1 MNSRDRDTTNGFPM
15 DRRTVLTHGA
25 RLGAS
30 TIALAAGG
38 MLGRGALAADDVKLG
53 WIQPT
58 TGPLA
63 SSFGPLYLA
72 ADMALDEINAGG
84 GILGRKLV
92 KVTADDQ
99 GSPAQEPIVTKRLI
113 EDGCK
118 FIVGPIGSS
127 QALASLEVSTPQK
140 VIQATYASASEM
152 GDGTRYPYHYQF
164 NFTAEGQAVKHAEYL
179 ATRGFKK
186 IGLLIEDSAAG
197 ASLRAAAKK
206 ELPAR
211 GMQIVSD
218 QTFPIKTTDMSPFLR
233 KLRSDGAEALQAHV
247 SNNADIT
254 QMLIALSRIGWKP
267 VIAGHTGLLF
277 AGTPGAVPDSARY
290 SEVYAATFRS
300 LTYTDKEQPP
310 DRVKAFVKK
319 IAASNVPDG
328 LLGPAATT
336 PFYDFLYA
344 LKYGVEKAKSWDTEL
359 VKKALDASPAIPGL
373 FGNMAFTASNHTAYS
388 ASVIAMAVSNS
399 MEEAQSKEYRGLFRR
414 RAPGVA

>member
-1 MNSRDRDTTNGFPM
+1 MNSDNRITNSFGRVN
-15 DRRTVLTHGA
+15 RRTVLCY
-25 RLGAS
+25 GAS
-30 TIALAAGG
+30 AVALAAGG
-38 MLGRGALAADDVKLG
+38 LIGRNAFAADDVKIG

-72 ADMALDEINAGG
+72 ADMALDEINASG

-99 GSPAQEPIVTKRLI
+99 GSPAQEPIVTRRLI

-127 QALASLEVSTPQK
+127 QALASLEVSTAQK

-152 GDGTRYPYHYQF
+152 GDGNRYPYHYQF
-164 NFTAEGQAVKHAEYL
+164 NFTAGAQAVKHAEYL
-179 ATRGFKK
+179 ASRGFKR

-197 ASLRAAAKK
+197 ASLRAAAMK

-211 GMQIVSD
+211 GMQIVSE

-254 QMLIALSRIGWKP
+254 QMLLGLSRIGWKP

-290 SEVYAATFRS
+290 SEVYAATFRA
-300 LTYTDKEQPP
+300 LTYTDKELPSE
-310 DRVKAFVKK
+310 RVRAFIKK
-319 IAASNVPDG
+319 IAASSVPDA

-344 LKYGVEKAKSWDTEL
+344 LKFSVEKAKSWDTEQ
-359 VKKALDASPAIPGL
+359 VKKAFDSSSAIPGL
-373 FGNMAFTASNHTAYS
+373 FGNMGFTATNHTAYD
-388 ASVIAMAVSNS
+388 ASVVAMAISNS
-399 MEEAQSKEYRGLFRR
+399 MDDPLSKEYRGLLRR
-414 RAPGVA
+414 RAPGAV